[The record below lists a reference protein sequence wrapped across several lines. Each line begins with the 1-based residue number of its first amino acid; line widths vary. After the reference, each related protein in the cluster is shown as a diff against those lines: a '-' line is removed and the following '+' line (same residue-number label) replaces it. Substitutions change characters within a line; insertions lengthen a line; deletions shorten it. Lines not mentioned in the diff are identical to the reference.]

1 MTIQEFQL
9 WVKHS
14 WKENQGELPDKHLQL
29 LFLIEE
35 FGEVAEAIRK
45 AQGDKDHKV
54 LASGLEEEMGDF
66 MIALNLLAVGHGID
80 MENAAHKAKEKII
93 KRHGV

>member
-1 MTIQEFQL
+1 MTIQEFQT
-9 WVKHS
+9 WVKES
-14 WKENQGELPDKHLQL
+14 WQQNQGELPDKHLQL

-45 AQGDKDHKV
+45 GQGDKDHKELV
-54 LASGLEEEMGDF
+54 SGLEEEMGDF
-66 MIALNLLAVGHGID
+66 MIALNLLAVGHAID
-80 MENAAHKAKEKII
+80 MEKAAVNAKEKII